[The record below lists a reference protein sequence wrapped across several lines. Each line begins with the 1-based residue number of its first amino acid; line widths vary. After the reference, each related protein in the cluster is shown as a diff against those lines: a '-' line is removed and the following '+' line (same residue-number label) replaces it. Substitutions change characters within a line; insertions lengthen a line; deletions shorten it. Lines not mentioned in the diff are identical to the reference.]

1 MLGHRPV
8 LATFFDQ
15 YFEHRLILRP
25 GLRDKRQV
33 RLLNHPEVVHTSQQL
48 RSDTYFESAVPV
60 LEEVVVVVVVVVAR
74 IHPQTS
80 LVMVADT
87 SYYY

>member
-15 YFEHRLILRP
+15 NFEHRLILRP

-60 LEEVVVVVVVVVAR
+60 LEEVVVVVVVVAR

>member
-60 LEEVVVVVVVVVAR
+60 LEEVVVVVVVVAR

-87 SYYY
+87 SYYH